1 MKLHE
6 LVSTPGSHKTSKRLG
21 RGDASGKG
29 GTSGKGTKGQMARKG
44 HKRKI
49 GFEGGQMILVR
60 RLPKRGFQN
69 PARTAYTPVN
79 LEQLNRFSEGQT
91 VGAAELLATGLCKKF
106 ENGGFKVLAK
116 GKLAVKGLQVKAN
129 AVSAAAKAKIEALG
143 GSVEIVSDVLK

>member
-116 GKLAVKGLQVKAN
+116 GELAVKGLQVKAN
-129 AVSAAAKAKIEALG
+129 AVSAAAKAKIEELG
-143 GSVEIVSDVLK
+143 GSVEIVK

>member
-69 PARTAYTPVN
+69 PARVAYTPVN
-79 LEQLNRFSEGQT
+79 FDQLNRFSEGQV
-91 VGAAELLATGLCKKF
+91 VGAPELMATGLVKKF
-106 ENGGFKVLAK
+106 ANGGFKVLAK
-116 GKLAVKGLQVKAN
+116 GELAVKGLQVKAN

-143 GSVEIVSDVLK
+143 GSVEIVK